1 MGKDTQKYNT
11 KILFLNGLLAFGNI
25 FSNVQAVE
33 RTHFTPIE
41 RTHFTPKQRRG
52 RAAFKAQKIARK
64 KQRRVK

>member
-11 KILFLNGLLAFGNI
+11 KILFLNGLLASGNI
-25 FSNVQAVE
+25 FSNVQAV
-33 RTHFTPIE
+33 E

-64 KQRRVK
+64 EQRRVK